1 MINIIIIYEKDN
13 TYEDIL
19 NYIYHINNINKN
31 TIPINIYILN
41 CNNKYNISELDNNI
55 INNINVFIY
64 TYNIN
69 YTDSILNDIIKN
81 TTYDYILFTKLD
93 IYLTYDFIDWLK
105 LNSIE
110 DTYFIRSNIFEL
122 KNIPDKFM
130 NSYDNN
136 IYYDIMENIDKVINE
151 NGINDINNSE
161 FIDNFNNIKNI
172 KIINAE
178 NMRKKSLYYLHNVN
192 DFIIVHKNIIKKE
205 GFNIE
210 NNNINLTYQYFILN
224 LINNDYDMHI
234 LPFKISSYKLINE
247 KKEYDLIDVKKTF
260 SCSINYNKHINYKM
274 YNVLSKQE
282 QSFIRDQI
290 KSYRGY
296 NPTKTLAENTYLK
309 NQNKEL
315 IETNYKYQNILK
327 NTISKL
333 NYYFEN
339 KWYIIYIKYS
349 KLNKI
354 LNNMRNK
361 IISTFKILNL

>member
-1 MINIIIIYEKDN
+1 
-13 TYEDIL
+13 
-19 NYIYHINNINKN
+19 
-31 TIPINIYILN
+31 
-41 CNNKYNISELDNNI
+41 
-55 INNINVFIY
+55 
-64 TYNIN
+64 
-69 YTDSILNDIIKN
+69 
-81 TTYDYILFTKLD
+81 
-93 IYLTYDFIDWLK
+93 
-105 LNSIE
+105 
-110 DTYFIRSNIFEL
+110 
-122 KNIPDKFM
+122 
-130 NSYDNN
+130 
-136 IYYDIMENIDKVINE
+136 
-151 NGINDINNSE
+151 
-161 FIDNFNNIKNI
+161 
-172 KIINAE
+172 
-178 NMRKKSLYYLHNVN
+178 
-192 DFIIVHKNIIKKE
+192 
-205 GFNIE
+205 
-210 NNNINLTYQYFILN
+210 
-224 LINNDYDMHI
+224 MHI

-339 KWYIIYIKYS
+339 KWYIIYIKYN